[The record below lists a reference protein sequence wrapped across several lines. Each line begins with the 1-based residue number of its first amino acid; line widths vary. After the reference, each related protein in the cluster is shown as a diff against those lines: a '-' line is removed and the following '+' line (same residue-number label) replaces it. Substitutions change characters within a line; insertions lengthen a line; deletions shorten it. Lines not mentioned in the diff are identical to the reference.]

1 MTWFAIRDE
10 ETRHFEPA
18 DGRLPTD
25 RFLASGSLVIETRL
39 SSDGRP
45 QTLLQFRDVHPWER
59 SLSVK
64 ALPCGGIVLIQSQGG
79 ETRHMALSID
89 TSERADLLRIT
100 YSWDAPSRRC
110 SLSIER
116 PERGTVRYID
126 ATHPWPLWLDDIKA
140 MALSPYGIEIDNGVE
155 YFAFSDKIE
164 PVGPMPSL
172 SASVPLLA
180 NGAFRPAG
188 NIRKG
193 DLVETLENGL
203 VPVLN
208 HVKRHVPARGSFR
221 PVRLRSPYFGLQRDI
236 VVAPDQKLVVSQPMV
251 EYMFGCEAVLL
262 PARHLVNGTSAIW
275 EDRSTTMTYHQLV
288 LPAHETLIAAGSPVE
303 SLFIGRLRRK
313 SDLHQRSLLCGCP
326 RQALPEHMLSAH
338 QVLRPFEA
346 ITLVEQC
353 AA

>member
-18 DGRLPTD
+18 DRGLPTD
-25 RFLASGSLVIETRL
+25 RFVPTGSLVIEARL

-45 QTLLQFRDVHPWER
+45 RTLLSFRDVHPWER
-59 SLSVK
+59 SLTVK
-64 ALPCGGIVLIQSQGG
+64 ALPSGGIVLVQSQNG
-79 ETRHMALSID
+79 EMRHMALSID
-89 TSERADLLRIT
+89 TTERADLLRIT
-100 YSWDAPSRRC
+100 YSWDAPSREC
-110 SLSIER
+110 ALSIEC
-116 PERGTVRYID
+116 PERGTVRHTE
-126 ATHPWPLWLDDIKA
+126 AKQPWPLWQDDVKA
-140 MALSPYGIEIDNGVE
+140 MALSDYMAEIDRGVE
-155 YFAFSDKIE
+155 FIAFSDRIE

-172 SASVPLLA
+172 SASVPLLCS
-180 NGAFRPAG
+180 GAFRPAG
-188 NIRKG
+188 KIRKG
-193 DLVETLENGL
+193 DLVETLENGP
-203 VPVLN
+203 VPVLD
-208 HVKRHVPARGSFR
+208 HVHRTVPARGSFR

-251 EYMFGCEAVLL
+251 EYMFGCEAVLV

-275 EDRSTTMTYHQLV
+275 EDRATTITYHQLI

-303 SLFIGRLRRK
+303 SLFIGRMRRK
-313 SDLHQRSLLCGCP
+313 KDLHERSLLSGRP
-326 RQALPEHMLSAH
+326 RHALPEHMLSAH